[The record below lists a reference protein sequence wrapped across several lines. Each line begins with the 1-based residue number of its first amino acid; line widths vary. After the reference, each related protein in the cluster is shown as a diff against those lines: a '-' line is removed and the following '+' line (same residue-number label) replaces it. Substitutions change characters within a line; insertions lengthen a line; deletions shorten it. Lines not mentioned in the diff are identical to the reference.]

1 MEDNSNFIEKFRHLF
16 LISPQCGSWTRASE
30 NCDYGDISTNSKDC
44 YMLFNSGNCR
54 NAYYSEDSRV
64 LTDATDCSLC
74 ENCEL
79 CYECVDCD
87 TCYDSNFC
95 QDCTNCRNI
104 NFSYDL
110 RRCND
115 CFGCCTM
122 RDKQY
127 CIFNEQFSKEEY
139 EKKMKMFDYSN
150 ASGIAYIW
158 QKLEEFKKKNPR
170 MYIHEHD
177 TTECTGDYIYH
188 SKNCH
193 QCFDTRHTED
203 SGYIYQANLDQGTK
217 DSWDCGPIPTVMD
230 LCYDIAYSDYLFKC
244 KHVYWASRLKD
255 SEWCVNC
262 MESENLFGCA
272 YVKNR
277 HDGFYILNE
286 KVGEAEY
293 RERTAE
299 IKKMLLANGIYTL
312 YNLINKDLEEG
323 KKDEKKRLELVAHST
338 RHGALASSI
347 ERERNCF
354 TCTDKFQLVQAEID
368 FYKKW
373 DIIWPVYCPECRSK
387 QRYAL
392 RNERK
397 MYKRVCDKCKK
408 TLISTF
414 PNDSKFVVYCLRC
427 WHENLV

>member
-1 MEDNSNFIEKFRHLF
+1 MKDNSNFIEKFRELF

-54 NAYYSEDSRV
+54 NAYYCEDSRV
-64 LTDATDCSLC
+64 LNDATDCSLC

-87 TCYDSNFC
+87 TCYNSNFC
-95 QDCTNCRNI
+95 QDCTNCRDI

-110 RRCND
+110 RRCSD

-150 ASGIAYIW
+150 SAGIAYIW

-170 MYIHEHD
+170 MYIHQHD
-177 TTECTGDYIYH
+177 TTDSTGDYIYH
-188 SKNCH
+188 SKNCYR
-193 QCFDTRHTED
+193 CFDTRHSED

-230 LCYDIAYSDYLFKC
+230 LCYDIAYADYLFKC

-262 MESENLFGCA
+262 IESENLFGCA

-286 KVGEAEY
+286 KVGEDEY
-293 RERTAE
+293 HERTKE
-299 IKKMLLANGIYTL
+299 IKKMLLENGIYTL
-312 YNLINKDLEEG
+312 HDLINKDLEQG
-323 KKDEKKRLELVAHST
+323 KKDEKKRLDLGEK
-338 RHGALASSI
+338 
-347 ERERNCF
+347 RERDCF
-354 TCTDKFQLVQAEID
+354 ICDDKFELVQAEIE

-373 DIIWPVYCPECRSK
+373 NITWPVYCPECRSK

-397 MYKRVCDKCKK
+397 MYKRICDKCKK

>member
-1 MEDNSNFIEKFRHLF
+1 MKDNFDFIKKFRELF
-16 LISPQCGSWTRASE
+16 IKSPQCGSWTRQSE
-30 NCDYGDISTNSKDC
+30 NCDYGDILTTSKDC
-44 YMLFNSGNCR
+44 YMSFNSGDCR
-54 NAYYSEDSRV
+54 NAYYCEDSRK
-64 LTDATDCSLC
+64 LTDSTDCAFC
-74 ENCEL
+74 ENCQL
-79 CYECVDCD
+79 CYECADCD
-87 TCYDSNFC
+87 TCYNSNFC
-95 QDCTNCRNI
+95 QDCTNCQDI

-110 RRCND
+110 RRCKD
-115 CFGCCTM
+115 CFGCCTL

-127 CIFNEQFSKEEY
+127 CIFNEQFSKNEY

-150 ASGIAYIW
+150 VAGIKFIW
-158 QKLEEFKKKNPR
+158 QKLEDFKKKNPR
-170 MYIHEHD
+170 MNIHEHD
-177 TTECTGDYIYH
+177 TTNCTGDYIYH

-193 QCFDTRHTED
+193 MCFDTRHSED

-230 LCYDIAYSDYLFKC
+230 LCYDVAYVDYLFKC

-262 MESENLFGCA
+262 IEGENLFGCV
-272 YVKNR
+272 YLRNR

-293 RERTAE
+293 MQRTAE
-299 IKKMLLANGIYTL
+299 IKKMLYENEIYTL
-312 YNLINKDLEEG
+312 YDLISKDFKQEQED
-323 KKDEKKRLELVAHST
+323 KKKRLGLGEKKV
-338 RHGALASSI
+338 
-347 ERERNCF
+347 RNCF
-354 TCTDKFQLVQAEID
+354 ICNDEFEIISAEIE
-368 FYKKW
+368 FYKKY
-373 DIIWPVYCPECRSK
+373 DIEWPVYCPECRSK

-397 MYKRVCDKCKK
+397 MYKRACDKCKN